1 MSNPVSQTPIFQTQ
15 PSYLTAD
22 PLKSNTIQEY
32 TSLFKRPDPFILDPI
47 RVLQPAT
54 PTITNESVELHD
66 KAGNVIGNVSYD
78 PNDPN
83 SLLKAYNRLVESEWP
98 IDQKE
103 AAKVALK
110 LQQEME
116 AEIAKLTLMHQIIM
130 SAIKATRG

>member
-1 MSNPVSQTPIFQTQ
+1 MSIPLNQTPSFQTL

-22 PLKSNTIQEY
+22 PLKSNTIQDFV
-32 TSLFKRPDPFILDPI
+32 SPFRRPDPFVLDPI

-66 KAGNVIGNVSYD
+66 KDGNVIGNVSYD

-83 SLLKAYNRLVESEWP
+83 SLLKAYNQLVESEWP
-98 IDQKE
+98 VDQKE